1 MASYPER
8 DLSSSSQEINLI
20 YRTFKTNFNSSEL
33 AIYSIIQSINIC
45 SLFATFERVISSSSS
60 NFLAFFFF
68 IEQYEGFQ
76 AGCSSQLRGRG
87 IRSIFYNVYSVG
99 HTACVA

>member
-33 AIYSIIQSINIC
+33 EIHSIIQSINIC
-45 SLFATFERVISSSSS
+45 SLFATFEMVISSSSS

-68 IEQYEGFQ
+68 LLNSMKGFRLDVAVSLEAEGQ
-76 AGCSSQLRGRG
+76 E
-87 IRSIFYNVYSVG
+87 VYSIMY
-99 HTACVA
+99 TL